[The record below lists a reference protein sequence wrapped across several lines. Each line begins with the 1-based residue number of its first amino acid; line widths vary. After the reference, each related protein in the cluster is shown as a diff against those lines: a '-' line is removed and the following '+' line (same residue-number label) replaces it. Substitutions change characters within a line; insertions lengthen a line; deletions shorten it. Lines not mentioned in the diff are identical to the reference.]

1 VKVRVRGAAS
11 EVFVHFKGHP
21 LIDVQG
27 TDLQAEDRSEVGVP
41 VRGLIDNLA
50 PVERLLVRTLGLPF
64 EIRLLGVGVEVG

>member
-1 VKVRVRGAAS
+1 MRDDAS
-11 EVFVHFKGHP
+11 EVGVHFEGDP

-27 TDLQAEDRSEVGVP
+27 TDLQAEDRLEVGVP

-64 EIRLLGVGVEVG
+64 EIRLLGFGVAVG